1 MENVVG
7 LQYTGT
13 GFFDLSAN
21 NGLGEYK
28 GYFVV
33 LRPGQENAA
42 QDKLRAFSSA
52 GAKNAMRVRDGVIA
66 LTRKQAEERVEAIR
80 RKLAEIEGK

>member
-1 MENVVG
+1 MDNVVG

-13 GFFDLSAN
+13 GSFDLSAN

-33 LRPGQENAA
+33 LRPGQETAA

>member
-33 LRPGQENAA
+33 LRPGQETAA

-66 LTRKQAEERVEAIR
+66 LTRKQAEERVEAIS

>member
-13 GFFDLSAN
+13 GYFDLSAN

-33 LRPGQENAA
+33 LKPGQESDAR
-42 QDKLRAFSSA
+42 DKLRAFSSA

-66 LTRKQAEERVEAIR
+66 LSLRQAEDRIEQIR
-80 RKLAEIEGK
+80 RKLEELEGK

>member
-33 LRPGQENAA
+33 IKAGQESDAR
-42 QDKLRAFSSA
+42 DKLRAFSSA

-66 LTRKQAEERVEAIR
+66 LTRKQAQERAEAIR
-80 RKLAEIEGK
+80 RKLAEIEGA